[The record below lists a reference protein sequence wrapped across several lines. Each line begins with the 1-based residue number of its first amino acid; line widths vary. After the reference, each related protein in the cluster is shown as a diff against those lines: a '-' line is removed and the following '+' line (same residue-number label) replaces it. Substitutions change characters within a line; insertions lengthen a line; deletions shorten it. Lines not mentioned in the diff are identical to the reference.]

1 MPEVNGRG
9 WAIKKQP
16 SALNTPPSLLMS
28 TMTNHPPVAPPSSA
42 IDTFRDCPPPPV
54 AKWERGGQLR
64 QQPVAGATMTK
75 QTQLDATTP
84 ASDTTMADYLAQPR
98 PSSTT
103 KPTASTTTQSFEPGT
118 EPPSRKVTVVLST
131 ATEAKSSHRTPLKVD
146 ILAGPCHAATPTMG
160 AAHAAMRRP
169 RTLI

>member
-1 MPEVNGRG
+1 
-9 WAIKKQP
+9 
-16 SALNTPPSLLMS
+16 
-28 TMTNHPPVAPPSSA
+28 
-42 IDTFRDCPPPPV
+42 
-54 AKWERGGQLR
+54 
-64 QQPVAGATMTK
+64 MTK

-103 KPTASTTTQSFEPGT
+103 KPTTSTTTQSFEPGT
-118 EPPSRKVTVVLST
+118 EPRKVTVVLSA

-160 AAHAAMRRP
+160 AAHAAVRRP
-169 RTLI
+169 HTLT